1 MKTVEK
7 TFAESDLREKVTLFA
22 CLLGSG
28 LNWIFHW

>member
-1 MKTVEK
+1 MKAVEK

-28 LNWIFHW
+28 LN